1 MHQEILRGIGRLGSR
16 GVRFTEGGP
25 RQFTSSRAMPAL
37 GRRVTLSYPIPE
49 REIHELELSS
59 NMVGS
64 ALLSAVPPV
73 VPRAS
78 RSAVRLLSQPFYATV
93 SDAAMLCCTI
103 IRQHPS
109 RPFDRFAWHKSC
121 KICLACSWQ
130 HLFWAAIRIPN
141 LYLLPARRHANLNQ
155 PNKQS
160 ISTLGAAIVARGCRE
175 RAEVQH
181 IVFFV
186 FSFFLSACS
195 HARPGRSPYRSE
207 LFCYRNAS
215 CRGTQRLLLASFLPI

>member
-1 MHQEILRGIGRLGSR
+1 MSGLTSFVLDHGRRRIEEFILMHQEILRGIGRLVSR

-49 REIHELELSS
+49 REVHELELSS

-64 ALLSAVPPV
+64 ALLPAVPLF
-73 VPRAS
+73 VPRAF
-78 RSAVRLLSQPFYATV
+78 RSAVRLLSQPFT
-93 SDAAMLCCTI
+93 
-103 IRQHPS
+103 
-109 RPFDRFAWHKSC
+109 RPFPTPLCFAAQSFVSTRAVPSTASRGTRAAKSAWHAHGS
-121 KICLACSWQ
+121 I
-130 HLFWAAIRIPN
+130 WAAIRIPN
-141 LYLLPARRHANLNQ
+141 IYLLPAPARRHANPNQ
-155 PNKQS
+155 PNSQS

-186 FSFFLSACS
+186 FSFFSF
-195 HARPGRSPYRSE
+195 G
-207 LFCYRNAS
+207 
-215 CRGTQRLLLASFLPI
+215 LLTRETWQVAIPF